1 MKRHNVTLS
10 DPLSEMVKVQVK
22 SGRFKDF
29 SAAVQE
35 AVWNY
40 FYGPANP
47 FEEYKVST
55 EEVERSY
62 QRTMLEIDRERKT
75 GKLKPWKSRA

>member
-10 DPLSEMVKVQVK
+10 DPLSKMVKAQVK

-35 AVWNY
+35 AVWKY
-40 FYGPANP
+40 FYGPTNP
-47 FEEYKVST
+47 FEEYKVT
-55 EEVERSY
+55 PEEVERSY
-62 QRTMLEIDRERKT
+62 QRTVSEVDRERKA
-75 GKLKPWKSRA
+75 GKLNSLKPRA